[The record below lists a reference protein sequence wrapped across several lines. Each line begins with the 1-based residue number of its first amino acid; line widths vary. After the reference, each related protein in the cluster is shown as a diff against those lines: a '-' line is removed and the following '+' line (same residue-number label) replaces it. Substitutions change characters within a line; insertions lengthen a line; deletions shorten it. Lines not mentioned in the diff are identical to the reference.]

1 MRDDNG
7 EVSGYDSGSV
17 SPPPPKVKQDLRMLE
32 GGVRL
37 LVSHVTSS

>member
-1 MRDDNG
+1 MTMGRLVG
-7 EVSGYDSGSV
+7 MTVGQ